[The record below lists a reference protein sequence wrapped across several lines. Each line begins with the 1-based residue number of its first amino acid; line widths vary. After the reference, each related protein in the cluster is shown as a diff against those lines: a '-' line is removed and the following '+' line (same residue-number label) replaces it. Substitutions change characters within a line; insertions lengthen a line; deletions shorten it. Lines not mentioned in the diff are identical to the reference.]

1 MKGTNMVGRIEDNPD
16 RIPGVYIT
24 TARRDGICNDCG
36 KPYQAG
42 DRFKWWSKEHKGYH
56 ISCSVVKPIEREDIA
71 NVPVKKVT
79 VPSYLIGDV
88 STLYDGRYTIP
99 FDLGDGKKRHITLWV
114 STRKKG
120 SWIGQRRIR
129 VFHRRDN
136 QQPSSYLDVAYIK
149 DNTIHFVESFFSN
162 QTVGWAKLQVAK
174 QAVDLLMNSKEDD
187 AVKFGMQYALLS
199 RRCWRCHRVLTNP
212 ETLKLKSGCGP
223 ICDKFYVDR
232 GIDPVTLEPPTI
244 QTFEINIKV

>member
-1 MKGTNMVGRIEDNPD
+1 MVARIEYNQD
-16 RIPGVYIT
+16 RIHVVYIT
-24 TARRDGICNDCG
+24 TARRDVICNDCG
-36 KPYQAG
+36 KTYQAG

-149 DNTIHFVESFFSN
+149 DNTIHFVESC
-162 QTVGWAKLQVAK
+162 L
-174 QAVDLLMNSKEDD
+174 
-187 AVKFGMQYALLS
+187 
-199 RRCWRCHRVLTNP
+199 
-212 ETLKLKSGCGP
+212 
-223 ICDKFYVDR
+223 
-232 GIDPVTLEPPTI
+232 
-244 QTFEINIKV
+244 